1 MPLARRGRVS
11 RTVVLFLAVPAIALA
26 QSGRIT
32 GIVSGAGAAPI
43 VGAQVLLGALGLSA
57 RSGDGGKFTIQSVPA
72 GKYDLKV
79 YLVGYKPLNVSGVVV
94 GAGVDANVVLQLER
108 TAVQLTSVVVAAS
121 RRAQKI
127 TDAPATITA
136 LDTGAIENTIGNSYL
151 PALKW
156 ANGLEFHQVGVIS
169 VFVNAR
175 GFNNS
180 ANSRTAMFE
189 DGRIATLP
197 ETGIP
202 AGPSTTISK
211 LDLAGVEAVAG
222 PGSALYGPNATNGV
236 ILLSTKDP
244 KEYPGWAVEASGVSR
259 NYYDVQGRYAGAS
272 AKWGYKIAG
281 EYQAANDWTDVVYY
295 PAATAGGAPL
305 REQGHDY
312 RPDVIRGS
320 GSIGYYFDDGAR
332 LLLTA
337 GLSKRNGFN
346 AANVGRI
353 QVSNFAYR
361 DYQLQYTGPRWF
373 AQAYHTNGNEGT
385 TFLLGQ
391 FTQTLAQFPS
401 LSRDSVKSLSAFSK
415 DGRLYAAEVQNNF
428 SVGMLGRTGIR
439 AIDDAHVT
447 WGAQFRH
454 DRVSSYLRSFTDRRT
469 GHAIELE
476 EKGGYGQVEA
486 PLGIAWRL
494 VLAGRYDVP
503 GRFATQFSPKA
514 GLLYTL
520 AQDQT
525 LRLTYNKAYSV
536 PSVQQTDYYSPN
548 TLPGRGL
555 FGNLDGFDVKNSAGT
570 IVRLIDPIRP
580 EKNDTWELGYKGV
593 LAGRLYVDV
602 TGYHSSF
609 KDFISPSVVIAN
621 PTAATAPTTAYNHK
635 TGVRVTDES
644 GSPQIALTYFNVG
657 EATITGVD
665 AGLRYYL
672 SDRVVASANL
682 SFVKLDTIKAKPTD
696 PPEATALNSP
706 SSRITAGM
714 DFTDYPAR
722 ATSGFS
728 VRYVNGYDFR
738 SGVNYGRVPPF
749 GSLDLN
755 ANYRIRG
762 SRATVTLQAQNV
774 FVCSGGTSTP
784 PASGITNGVPAKYTD
799 GRTCGFGQPHL
810 EMLNMPL
817 TGTMIFLGMR
827 WEGR

>member
-1 MPLARRGRVS
+1 MNRCS
-11 RTVVLFLAVPAIALA
+11 VVLLLAVPAIGLA
-26 QSGRIT
+26 QTGRIAGT
-32 GIVSGAGAAPI
+32 VTGAGTAPLA
-43 VGAQVLLGALGLSA
+43 GAQVFLGALGLA
-57 RSGDGGKFTIQSVPA
+57 AQSGDGGKFTIRSIPA
-72 GKYDLKV
+72 GTYELTV
-79 YLVGYKPLNVSGVVV
+79 YRLGFKPLNVPGVVV
-94 GAGVDANVVLQLER
+94 SAGVEAHVAVQLER
-108 TAVQLTSVVVAAS
+108 TAVQLTSVVVGAS
-121 RRAQKI
+121 RRAQRI

-136 LDTGAIENTIGNSYL
+136 LDTTAVVNTIGNSYL

-156 ANGLEFHQVGVIS
+156 ANGLEYHQAGVIA

-180 ANSRTAMFE
+180 ANSRTLMLE
-189 DGRIATLP
+189 DSRVATLA
-197 ETGIP
+197 ETGLP

-211 LDLAGVEAVAG
+211 LDLAGVEVVVG

-236 ILLSTKDP
+236 ILLATKDP
-244 KEYPGWAVEASGVSR
+244 KEYPGWAAEVSGGSR
-259 NYYDVQGRYAGAS
+259 NYYDVQGRYASGRG
-272 AKWGYKIAG
+272 KWAYKVAG
-281 EYQAANDWTDVVYY
+281 EYQAASDWTDVVYY
-295 PAATAGGAPL
+295 PAVTAGGVPL

-312 RPDVIRGS
+312 RTDVIRGS

-353 QVSNFAYR
+353 QISNFAYR

-385 TFLLGQ
+385 TFLLGP
-391 FTQTLAQFPS
+391 FTQRLVLFPS
-401 LSRDSVKSLSAFSK
+401 LSRDSVKALSAFPA

-428 SVGMLGRTGIR
+428 SLGLLGRTGIR
-439 AIDDAHVT
+439 ALDDSHVT

-454 DRVSSYLRSFTDRRT
+454 DRVSSYLHTFTDRRT

-476 EKGGYGQVEA
+476 EKGSFAQVEA
-486 PLGIAWRL
+486 PLGDAWRV
-494 VLAGRYDVP
+494 VLAGRYDLP
-503 GRFATQFSPKA
+503 SRFATQFSPKA
-514 GLLYTL
+514 GLLYTPT
-520 AQDQT
+520 ADQA

-536 PSVQQTDYYSPN
+536 PTALQTDYYSPN

-570 IVRLIDPIRP
+570 IVRVIDPIRP
-580 EKNDTWELGYKGV
+580 EKNDTWELGYRGT

-602 TGYHSSF
+602 AGYRSSF
-609 KDFISPSVVIAN
+609 RDFISPSVVIAN

-635 TGVRVTDES
+635 TGVKYTDES
-644 GSPQIALTYFNVG
+644 GNPQIALTYFNLG

-665 AGLRYYL
+665 AGLKYYVTG
-672 SDRVVASANL
+672 RVVASANL
-682 SFVKLDTIKAKPTD
+682 SFVRLDTIKTKPTD

-706 SSRITAGM
+706 SSRITAGVEV
-714 DFTDYPAR
+714 TDYPAR
-722 ATSGFS
+722 TTSGFS

-749 GSLDLN
+749 GALDLS
-755 ANYRIRG
+755 ASYRIRG

-784 PASGITNGVPAKYTD
+784 PASGITNGVPATYTD
-799 GRTCGFGQPHL
+799 GRACGFGALHQEL
-810 EMLNMPL
+810 LNMPL
-817 TGTMIFLGMR
+817 FGTTIFLGMR

>member
-1 MPLARRGRVS
+1 MLLARRGHVPRAVA
-11 RTVVLFLAVPAIALA
+11 VLLAVPAITFA
-26 QSGRIT
+26 QTGRIT
-32 GIVSGAGAAPI
+32 GTVSGIMSGVGAAPL
-43 VGAQVLLGALGLSA
+43 VGAQVLLSPLGLSA
-57 RSGDGGKFTIQSVPA
+57 QSGDGGKFTIQGVPA

-79 YLVGYKPLNVSGVVV
+79 HLLGYKSLNVSGVAV
-94 GAGVDANVVLQLER
+94 GAGGEAKVAFHLER

-121 RRAQKI
+121 RRVRKI

-136 LDTGAIENTIGNSYL
+136 LDTSAIENTIGNSYL

-156 ANGLEFHQVGVIS
+156 ASGLEFHQAGVLA

-180 ANSRTAMFE
+180 VNSRTAMME

-197 ETGIP
+197 ETGLP

-211 LDLAGVEAVAG
+211 LDLATVEVVVG

-244 KEYPGWAVEASGVSR
+244 KQYPGWAVELSGGSR
-259 NYYDVQGRYAGAS
+259 NYYGLQGRYAGAS
-272 AKWGYKIAG
+272 GKWGYKIAG
-281 EYQAANDWTDVVYY
+281 EYVAADDWTDVVYY
-295 PAATAGGAPL
+295 PAVTVGGAPL

-312 RPDVIRGS
+312 RTDVIRGS

-353 QVSNFAYR
+353 QLSNFAYR
-361 DYQLQYTGPRWF
+361 DYQLQYAGPRWF

-385 TFLLGQ
+385 TFLLGP
-391 FTQTLAQFPS
+391 FTQRLVLFPS
-401 LSRDSVKSLSAFSK
+401 LSRDSVKSLSAFPA

-439 AIDDAHVT
+439 AFDDAHVT

-454 DRVSSYLRSFTDRRT
+454 DRVSSYRHDLSDRRT
-469 GHAIELE
+469 GRAIELE
-476 EKGGYGQVEA
+476 EKGAYAQLDA
-486 PLGIAWRL
+486 PLGDAWRV

-514 GLLYTL
+514 GLLYTP

-536 PSVQQTDYYSPN
+536 PSVRQTDYYSPN

-570 IVRLIDPIRP
+570 IVRVIDPIRP
-580 EKNDTWELGYKGV
+580 EKNDTWELGYRGA

-602 TGYHSSF
+602 AGYRSSF
-609 KDFISPSVVIAN
+609 RDFISPSVVIAN
-621 PTAATAPTTAYNHK
+621 PTLATAPTTAYNHK
-635 TGVRVTDES
+635 TGAKYTDES
-644 GSPQIALTYFNVG
+644 GSPQIALTNFNLG

-665 AGLRYYL
+665 AGLKYYL
-672 SDRVVASANL
+672 ADRVVASANL
-682 SFVKLDTIKAKPTD
+682 SFVKLDTIKSKPTD

-722 ATSGFS
+722 TTSGFS
-728 VRYVNGYDFR
+728 IRYVNAYDFR

-749 GSLDLN
+749 GALDLN
-755 ANYRIRG
+755 ATYRPRG

-784 PASGITNGVPAKYTD
+784 PAPGSPTACRRTTPTA
-799 GRTCGFGQPHL
+799 GRAGSASRTRRCSTC
-810 EMLNMPL
+810 
-817 TGTMIFLGMR
+817 R
-827 WEGR
+827 SSAR